1 MFSMRNFIKQ
11 GFLNAIGKQA
21 DYLIIQNA
29 AKWHEKGVLE
39 LSDLEEIQAALNARG
54 TIEGDVTAS
63 TLS

>member
-29 AKWHEKGVLE
+29 AKWHETGVLE